1 MSTLETRKAALAGQD
16 EDSLDRERP
25 PHADHCR
32 RIHQQQERLLTLL
45 GGGDAL
51 SGDKALLLMALALC
65 YVKFGP
71 AP

>member
-1 MSTLETRKAALAGQD
+1 MSTHQARQATLAGQD
-16 EDSLDRERP
+16 EDTLDRERP
-25 PHADHCR
+25 PHADRCR

-45 GGGDAL
+45 DGGDAL